1 LIVVGWWW
9 SILTCDVIEAEKK
22 RSGAKSAPRSE
33 KALLEGQK
41 KVLLGAP
48 EQSASAEH
56 YFSHNNNKGG
66 VLKYLRFSK
75 ILFHGQK
82 RKKIFTDTPIFDD

>member
-1 LIVVGWWW
+1 MARAWGGGTFNLRNVLIFARIIRWVLIRPVPF
-9 SILTCDVIEAEKK
+9 
-22 RSGAKSAPRSE
+22 SGY
-33 KALLEGQK
+33 
-41 KVLLGAP
+41 
-48 EQSASAEH
+48 
-56 YFSHNNNKGG
+56 YFMGG